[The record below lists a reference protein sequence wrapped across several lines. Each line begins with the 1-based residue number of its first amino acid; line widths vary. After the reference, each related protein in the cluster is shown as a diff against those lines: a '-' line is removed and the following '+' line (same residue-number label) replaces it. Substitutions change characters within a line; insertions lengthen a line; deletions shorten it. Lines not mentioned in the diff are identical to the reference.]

1 MIIDVFISAGQ
12 QSSPPQFL
20 THPSNVTAFRSTT
33 LPCAA
38 SGTPTPTITWLRDG
52 SPLDVTTTPGLT
64 KTATGLQIS
73 GLQDDGGEGL
83 EGEYQCVATNQL
95 GAVRSQPAM
104 VTRTGTQLMGREWHG
119 VGYREVV
126 WDFVKEKFPKR
137 NIVEN
142 SIPRLIASSELNS
155 KCKGCS
161 DFKNIIGATPLTT
174 WLCGHLGDGVRG
186 REI

>member
-52 SPLDVTTTPGLT
+52 SPLDITTTPGLT

-104 VTRTGTQLMGREWHG
+104 VTRTGTQLVGREWHSSNLETWSRLQG
-119 VGYREVV
+119 GGLGLCEG
-126 WDFVKEKFPKR
+126 K
-137 NIVEN
+137 
-142 SIPRLIASSELNS
+142 IPQEEHCR
-155 KCKGCS
+155 K
-161 DFKNIIGATPLTT
+161 
-174 WLCGHLGDGVRG
+174 
-186 REI
+186 